1 MKTKINLNA
10 ELRLWLSVRLS
21 EVLGD
26 NPDNINT
33 IECNLHEA
41 KDDIFR
47 LVYDYQVARNWPHI
61 AANTANVLGI
71 SEMHVHRLAKKK
83 GGTHKLTLCYKN

>member
-47 LVYDYQVARNWPHI
+47 LIYDYQVARNWPHI
-61 AANTANVLGI
+61 AANTAKILGI
-71 SEMHVHRLAKKK
+71 DNKTVYRKAEK
-83 GGTHKLTLCYKN
+83 